1 MGHFG
6 FKEWKMVC
14 DVIGRGEQ
22 AVLLRKGGI
31 SEGKL
36 GFQWLHN
43 EFFLFPT
50 HFHGQADQLRPGS
63 ADPDVALSGS
73 EPDVALSGSEP
84 DAALPGAEPDVV
96 SIGLFAEIVTTRR
109 ILVLEEALALEA
121 LHVWKPAVVEERFL
135 WGEAPG
141 LSLAVIRPW
150 RLAAP
155 WALEQRPAFGG
166 CRSWLGLPAR
176 EGLPADWRDS
186 MTPLLPEARISEVVE
201 AIGALTGSAAP

>member
-73 EPDVALSGSEP
+73 EPDV
-84 DAALPGAEPDVV
+84 V

-109 ILVLEEALALEA
+109 ILVLEEALALEP

-176 EGLPADWRDS
+176 EGLPADWRDT
-186 MTPLLPEARISEVVE
+186 MTPVLPEARISEVVE